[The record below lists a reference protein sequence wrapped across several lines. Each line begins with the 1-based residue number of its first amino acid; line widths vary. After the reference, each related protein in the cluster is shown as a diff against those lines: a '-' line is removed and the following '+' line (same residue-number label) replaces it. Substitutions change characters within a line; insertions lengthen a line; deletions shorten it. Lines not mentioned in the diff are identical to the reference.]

1 MSNACLVPKAA
12 RGKECDSLSVKVK
25 GNKQFWRSETSC
37 EFKSCDLK
45 GQTGLSRAML
55 FKMAFTNHTDI
66 ETLKCG

>member
-1 MSNACLVPKAA
+1 MPNACLVPMAA

-25 GNKQFWRSETSC
+25 GNEQSWRSEASC

-45 GQTGLSRAML
+45 GQTGLSRTML
-55 FKMAFTNHTDI
+55 SKMAFINHTDT